1 MKILK
6 YSIALIWGLLIFSV
20 FVTCVY
26 AGGFVN
32 VFQRAVGN
40 ALTLLVGLGLTA
52 YGVIGVYCCIRSK
65 RK

>member
-1 MKILK
+1 MKIIK
-6 YSIALIWGLLIFSV
+6 YTIACLWGLLIFSV

-52 YGVIGVYCCIRSK
+52 YGIIGIYTILRSK